1 MLRVIS
7 ASQEGLQP
15 ESPEQDVGIEHYLAI
30 AKRRLFYFLIPFLL
44 ALLLGSLLIAA
55 QRPIYRS
62 EGKVL
67 VESQDIPKD
76 LVMPTITDSA
86 HQRVQMIQQ
95 RSLTRDNLLQIVRK
109 FGLFPREQ
117 RWMTESQ
124 LLDLTKARTKFQL
137 VDLDPN
143 QQFTGESARAIAFTM
158 SFDYENP
165 GIAARVAN
173 EILTGMLNDDAINRS
188 NRVTETTRF
197 MEQETKRLQGAVSAI
212 EAKITEAEL
221 KPPDP
226 DEQLPEELKTQ
237 RADLAKLKSDLIE
250 ASAKYS
256 SAHPEVISL
265 KRRIAGLEKVIADAP
280 KKDPA
285 KPRSDN
291 GLPLLTQQLTAAEV
305 QLNDANR
312 KLADARL
319 GQSLENN
326 QQSERLQ
333 VIEQPVAS
341 QSPVK
346 PNRPKLF
353 AVAFALASM
362 LGFAAAM
369 IAQAFDK
376 AIYSTHDLAGV
387 VDSQLIVG
395 LPYIATAKE
404 ERRKRARKILLFG
417 TIATI
422 ILGAFAA
429 ALYLGFDLQ
438 SWSDRSWLLDRITH
452 LSEWRSGLGNPNT
465 Q

>member
-1 MLRVIS
+1 MLQVVS
-7 ASQEGLQP
+7 SQENPRSEDRNDL
-15 ESPEQDVGIEHYLAI
+15 EHFLAI
-30 AKRRLFYFLIPFLL
+30 ARRKFFHFVIPFLVT
-44 ALLLGSLLIAA
+44 LLLGSLLIAA
-55 QRPIYRS
+55 QRPIYRA

-86 HQRVQMIQQ
+86 NQRVQMIQQ
-95 RSLTRDNLLQIVRK
+95 RIMTRDNLLQIVRK

-124 LLDLTKARTKFQL
+124 LLDLMKARSKFKL
-137 VDLDPN
+137 VDLN
-143 QQFTGESARAIAFTM
+143 QNLPESARAIAFTL

-165 GIAARVAN
+165 GVAAQVGN
-173 EILTGMLNDDAINRS
+173 EFLTRMLNDDVINRT
-188 NRVTETTRF
+188 NRATETTRF
-197 MEQETKRLQGAVSAI
+197 MEQEAKRLQGTVSAI
-212 EAKITEAEL
+212 EAKITETEL
-221 KPPDP
+221 KPLDP

-237 RADLAKLKSDLIE
+237 RADLVKLKSDLIE
-250 ASAKYS
+250 ATAKYS

-265 KRRIAGLEKVIADAP
+265 KRRVAALEKVIADAP
-280 KKDPA
+280 KKAA

-291 GLPLLTQQLTAAEV
+291 GIPFLTQQLTAAEV

-312 KLADARL
+312 KLSEARL
-319 GQSLENN
+319 GQSLESN

-333 VIEQPVAS
+333 VIDQPVAS
-341 QSPVK
+341 QTPVQPK
-346 PNRPKLF
+346 RLKLF
-353 AVAFALASM
+353 ALAFALASM
-362 LGFAAAM
+362 LGFATVM

-376 AIYSTHDLAGV
+376 AIYSTRDLASV

-395 LPYIATAKE
+395 IPYIATAGE
-404 ERRKRARKILLFG
+404 ERRKRTRKMLLFG

-422 ILGAFAA
+422 ILGALAA

-438 SWSDRSWLLDRITH
+438 SWSDQTWWLDRLTH
-452 LSEWRSGLGNPNT
+452 LSEWRSGPGNPNT

>member
-1 MLRVIS
+1 MMLRVVS
-7 ASQEGLQP
+7 ASQEAPQL
-15 ESPEQDVGIEHYLAI
+15 ESPEQNVGIEHYLAI

-44 ALLLGSLLIAA
+44 TLLLGALLIAA

-67 VESQDIPKD
+67 VENQDIPKD

-86 HQRVQMIQQ
+86 NQRVQMIQQ

-109 FGLFPREQ
+109 FGLFPQEQ

-143 QQFTGESARAIAFTM
+143 QQYVGESARAIAFTM

-197 MEQETKRLQGAVSAI
+197 MEQEAKRLQGAVSAI

-237 RADLAKLKSDLIE
+237 RADLEKLKSDLIE

-265 KRRIAGLEKVIADAP
+265 KRRIAALEKVIADAP
-280 KKDPA
+280 KKDP
-285 KPRSDN
+285 KPQSDN
-291 GLPLLTQQLTAAEV
+291 GIPLLTQQLTAAEV

-341 QSPVK
+341 QTPVK
-346 PNRPKLF
+346 PNRPKLL
-353 AVAFALASM
+353 VLTFALASM
-362 LGFAAAM
+362 LGFATAM

-376 AIYSTHDLAGV
+376 AIYSTRDLAGV

-395 LPYIATAKE
+395 LPYIATATE

-422 ILGAFAA
+422 MLGALAA

-452 LSEWRSGLGNPNT
+452 LSEWRSGTGNPNT